1 MMLAACCAIA
11 GGMFFLSRKENSEM
25 PEQNNPAEFKAA
37 FIFAVLYA
45 LVLMGVA
52 YAKEHF
58 GQSGLFAV
66 AALSGLTD
74 MDAITLSTAQ
84 LAESDGVETSAVW
97 KAILIAAMA
106 NFIFKFGVVA
116 ALGSRALALRV
127 GGVFAMALATGGA
140 ILWFWP
146 Y

>member
-1 MMLAACCAIA
+1 
-11 GGMFFLSRKENSEM
+11 M
-25 PEQNNPAEFKAA
+25 PEQKNPAEFKPA
-37 FIFAVLYA
+37 FIFAALYA

-74 MDAITLSTAQ
+74 VDAITLSTAPM
-84 LAESDGVETSAVW
+84 AERDGVETSSIW
-97 KAILIAAMA
+97 RAILIAVMA
-106 NFIFKFGVVA
+106 NFIFKFGVAA
-116 ALGSRALALRV
+116 ALGSRLLALRV